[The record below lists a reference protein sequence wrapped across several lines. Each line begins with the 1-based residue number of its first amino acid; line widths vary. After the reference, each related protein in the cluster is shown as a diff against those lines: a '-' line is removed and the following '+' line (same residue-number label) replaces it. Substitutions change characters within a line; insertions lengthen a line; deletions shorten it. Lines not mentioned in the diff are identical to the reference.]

1 MTIHATAI
9 IEPSAKL
16 GKNVSVG
23 PYSYIGADVELGDNC
38 VVESHVVIKGESTF
52 GHSNHF
58 YQFSSIGEDCQDKK
72 YAGEPT
78 RLLVGNNNVFRESVT
93 VHRGTMQDQSITQ
106 IGDNN
111 LLMVGVHLAHDCVL
125 GNDNILANNVTIA
138 GHVHIADNVILGGM
152 TAVHQFC
159 KIGAHSFAGG
169 GAIVLRD
176 IPPFVMISGTKHIPQ
191 GINSEGLRRRGFE
204 KDTIMQ
210 IKRAYKVIYRD
221 GNTTSQA
228 LERLNEM
235 AATTPEVGLLADFIQ
250 RSERGIVR

>member
-1 MTIHATAI
+1 
-9 IEPSAKL
+9 
-16 GKNVSVG
+16 
-23 PYSYIGADVELGDNC
+23 
-38 VVESHVVIKGESTF
+38 
-52 GHSNHF
+52 
-58 YQFSSIGEDCQDKK
+58 
-72 YAGEPT
+72 
-78 RLLVGNNNVFRESVT
+78 
-93 VHRGTMQDQSITQ
+93 
-106 IGDNN
+106 
-111 LLMVGVHLAHDCVL
+111 MVGVHLAHDCVL

-191 GINSEGLRRRGFE
+191 GINSEGLRRRGFD

-235 AATTPEVGLLADFIQ
+235 ATTTPEVGLLADFIQ
-250 RSERGIVR
+250 RSERGIAR

>member
-38 VVESHVVIKGESTF
+38 VVESHVLIKGESTF

-93 VHRGTMQDQSITQ
+93 VHRGTVQDQSITQ

-176 IPPFVMISGTKHIPQ
+176 IPPFIMISGTKHIPQ
-191 GINSEGLRRRGFE
+191 GINSEGLRRRGFD

-235 AATTPEVGLLADFIQ
+235 ATTTPEVGLLADFIQ

>member
-1 MTIHATAI
+1 
-9 IEPSAKL
+9 
-16 GKNVSVG
+16 
-23 PYSYIGADVELGDNC
+23 VELGDNC

-93 VHRGTMQDQSITQ
+93 VHRGTVQDQSITQ

-191 GINSEGLRRRGFE
+191 GINSEGLRRRGFD

-235 AATTPEVGLLADFIQ
+235 ATTTPEVGLLADFIQ

>member
-9 IEPSAKL
+9 IESSAKL
-16 GKNVSVG
+16 GNNVSVG
-23 PYSYIGADVELGDNC
+23 PYSYIGHNVELGDDC
-38 VVESHVVIKGESTF
+38 IVESHVVIKGESTF
-52 GHSNHF
+52 GTGNHF

-78 RLLVGNNNVFRESVT
+78 RLVVGNNNVFRESVT
-93 VHRGTMQDQSITQ
+93 VHRGTVQDQSLTQ

-111 LLMVGVHLAHDCVL
+111 LLMVGVHLAHDCML
-125 GNDNILANNVTIA
+125 GNDNILANNVTVA
-138 GHVHIADNVILGGM
+138 GHVHIANNVILGGM

-159 KIGAHSFAGG
+159 KIGAHSFSGG

-191 GINSEGLRRRGFE
+191 GINSEGLRRRGFD

-221 GNTTSQA
+221 GNTVNQA
-228 LERLNEM
+228 LELLRDM
-235 AATTPEVGLLADFIQ
+235 AEGTPEIALLADFIQ